1 MTLVKDLD
9 QLEQIVKHCYLV
21 TPFHRKVGSVE
32 LNLPEVVVSMG
43 FNLGFFPK
51 SGELIGEFI

>member
-1 MTLVKDLD
+1 MKDLD
-9 QLEQIVKHCYLV
+9 QLERIVKHCYLV

-51 SGELIGEFI
+51 SGELIGELI